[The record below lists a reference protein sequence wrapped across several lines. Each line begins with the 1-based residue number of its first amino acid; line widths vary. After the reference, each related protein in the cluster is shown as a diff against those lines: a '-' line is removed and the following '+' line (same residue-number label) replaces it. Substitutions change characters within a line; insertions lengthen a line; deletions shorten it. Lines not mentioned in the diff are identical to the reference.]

1 MIVIDDQLLF
11 GILAHRPS
19 PALEAL
25 ATNGVA
31 TTSSW
36 YFRLARAIATGR
48 AEGSL
53 SRLMKDLDQP
63 EQLAIRTSLGTLPA
77 SVETLTP
84 RIIVPLMAA
93 IASAAS
99 ANFLTLEALAVAIA
113 LDATIVTA
121 TTTTLLESAA
131 RLLHVPVV
139 VLY

>member
-1 MIVIDDQLLF
+1 MIVVDDQLLF
-11 GILAHRPS
+11 GILARKPS
-19 PALEAL
+19 LAFEAL
-25 ATNGVA
+25 ASNGVA

-53 SRLMKDLDQP
+53 SRLMNDLNEP
-63 EQLAIRTSLGTLPA
+63 ERQIVRTSLGTLPP

-84 RIIVPLMAA
+84 RVVVPLMAA
-93 IASAAS
+93 IASATI

-121 TTTTLLESAA
+121 TISPLLESAA
-131 RLLHVPVV
+131 RLTHVPVV
-139 VLY
+139 LL

>member
-1 MIVIDDQLLF
+1 MIVVDDQLLF
-11 GILAHRPS
+11 GILAHKPS
-19 PALEAL
+19 PALEEL

-53 SRLMKDLDQP
+53 SRLMTDLN
-63 EQLAIRTSLGTLPA
+63 EAERHSVRTSLGTLPA

-84 RIIVPLMAA
+84 RITVPLMAA
-93 IASAAS
+93 IASATT
-99 ANFLTLEALAVAIA
+99 ANFLTLEALAVAIT

-121 TTTTLLESAA
+121 TTATLLETAA
-131 RLLHVPVV
+131 RLLHVPIV
-139 VLY
+139 VL

>member
-1 MIVIDDQLLF
+1 MIVVDDQLLF
-11 GILAHRPS
+11 GILARKPS
-19 PALEAL
+19 PTLQAH

-53 SRLMKDLDQP
+53 SRLMNDLDEP
-63 EQLAIRTSLGTLPA
+63 ERHIVRTSLGTLPP

-84 RIIVPLMAA
+84 RVVIPLMAA
-93 IASAAS
+93 IASATT

-121 TTTTLLESAA
+121 TTSRLLESAA
-131 RLLHVPVV
+131 RLIHVPVV
-139 VLY
+139 LL

>member
-1 MIVIDDQLLF
+1 MIVVDDRLLF
-11 GILAHRPS
+11 GILARKPS
-19 PALEAL
+19 PAFEAL
-25 ATNGVA
+25 ASNGVA

-53 SRLMKDLDQP
+53 SRLMNDLNESERQ
-63 EQLAIRTSLGTLPA
+63 IVRTSLGTLPP

-84 RIIVPLMAA
+84 RVVVPLMAA
-93 IASAAS
+93 IASATT

-121 TTTTLLESAA
+121 TNSPLLESAA
-131 RLLHVPVV
+131 RLIHVPVA
-139 VLY
+139 LL